1 MSFIRKLYSFILVII
16 LIAVFAIIP
25 PVEAKDTFYIVPS
38 QVSLSL
44 IMPPPPP
51 AGSQA
56 QNDDLK
62 AVQDAQKNRTEA
74 QVKSALADNLLTIF
88 DFVSNV
94 LGPDFRKEKL
104 PVAFD
109 FFEKVFR
116 DQIEA
121 CLDIKEHYK
130 RKRPFVIDPGI
141 KPVYNQQDNP
151 SYPSGHAT
159 TGYVYATILS
169 MMVPEKAHAIFER
182 AGVFGRNRVIAGV
195 HFPTDVEAGKTSAA
209 AIANA
214 LVQEPIFMRDFERAK
229 KEVRQVLGLK

>member
-1 MSFIRKLYSFILVII
+1 MSVFRRRFSFIFILI
-16 LIAVFAIIP
+16 LIAVFTLVPIA
-25 PVEAKDTFYIVPS
+25 EARDTFYIVPS

-51 AGSQA
+51 ADSQA
-56 QNDDLK
+56 QKDDLK

-104 PVAFD
+104 PVATG
-109 FFEKVFR
+109 FFENVFR
-116 DQIEA
+116 DQIEV
-121 CLDIKEHYK
+121 CLEIKEHYN
-130 RKRPFVIDPGI
+130 RKRPFVVDPEI
-141 KPVYNQQDNP
+141 KPVYNQQANP

-159 TGYVYATILS
+159 TGYVYAAILS
-169 MMVPEKAHAIFER
+169 MMVPEKAYAIFER
-182 AGVFGRNRVIAGV
+182 ASVYGRNRVISGV

-214 LVQEPIFMRDFERAK
+214 LVQQPLFMRDFDRAK
-229 KEVRQVLGLK
+229 KEVRQALGLK